1 MAIDQNTSFIAITII
16 IEMIYM
22 WSASSVIMYYVLYI
36 MDCNEMEKKKKKNIV
51 VYNIGLYQLKADVV
65 MLNTVK
71 NNVPGVPRVSPS
83 TE

>member
-1 MAIDQNTSFIAITII
+1 
-16 IEMIYM
+16 
-22 WSASSVIMYYVLYI
+22 
-36 MDCNEMEKKKKKNIV
+36 MDCNEMEKKKKKNTV